1 MPRTGSS
8 LILKIFKYLEL
19 WQFSDSE
26 SFEIARTGRY
36 YKNHT
41 PPHTCSYL
49 NNVRRG
55 GIRESVL
62 NITCCSRQE
71 EDRNGSYGNQE
82 HYLLTFSK
90 AQIGQVCT

>member
-1 MPRTGSS
+1 

-19 WQFSDSE
+19 WQFSESE
-26 SFEIARTGRY
+26 SFYILPRTGRY

-41 PPHTCSYL
+41 PPHTGSYL
-49 NNVRRG
+49 NNVRRD
-55 GIRESVL
+55 GIRESIL
-62 NITCCSRQE
+62 NITYCSGQE
-71 EDRNGSYGNQE
+71 EDRNGSYGDQE